1 MSQNIVD
8 FIKNQYQTT
17 VENPLLPLFS
27 KEARGQV
34 LALHQKLRP
43 SYGEAPLVRLD
54 ALAAA
59 YGLGELYVK
68 DESRRGSLN
77 AFKLLGGSYAVI
89 NILCRMAGMDVA
101 GFELEALKKALK
113 DKKIEN
119 VTFAAASDGNHGRSV
134 AFAAYITGQTAVI
147 YMPKGTAEDRIKN
160 IEALG
165 SKVVVTDGNY
175 DDCGRMITEDS
186 EKYGWSMVPD
196 TASEGDPQI
205 ARWVMQG
212 YLTMASEIMET
223 LDAPPTHLF
232 LQAGVGSMAAAM
244 MTAFKQEYQQNAP
257 AVYIMEPHQAD
268 CFYRSGQAGKSVS
281 VTGDLDS
288 MMAGLSCGVPSPD
301 AWSLIK
307 DYADGFFSVDDRI
320 SANGMRILASP
331 LEKDEKI
338 VSGESGAV
346 GTGLIDYIMTKSP
359 ELKSTLGLNDKSRV
373 LLISTEGA
381 TDRKNYR
388 DVVWY
393 GKNSGDFNTITGE

>member
-1 MSQNIVD
+1 MNPNIVD
-8 FIKNQYQTT
+8 FIKNKYQTDA
-17 VENPLLPLFS
+17 ENPLLPLFS
-27 KEARGQV
+27 NEARAAV
-34 LALHQKLRP
+34 LMLHQKLRP
-43 SYGEAPLVRLD
+43 AYAETPLIRLD
-54 ALAAA
+54 ALAKT
-59 YGLGELYVK
+59 YGLSELYIK
-68 DESRRGSLN
+68 DESRRGILN
-77 AFKLLGGSYAVI
+77 AFKLLGGSFAVI
-89 NILCRMAGMDVA
+89 NILCQMTGINIAD
-101 GFELEALKKALK
+101 FELEALKKSLK
-113 DKKIEN
+113 KKQIKN

-134 AFAAYITGQTAVI
+134 AFAAHITGQTAVI

-165 SKVVVTDGNY
+165 SKVVVTEGNY
-175 DDCGRMITEDS
+175 DDCGRMITEDA
-186 EKYGWSMVPD
+186 EKYGWSIVPD

-212 YLTMASEIMET
+212 YLTMASEIMDT
-223 LDAPPTHLF
+223 LTQPPTHLF

-244 MTAFKQEYQQNAP
+244 MTAFKLEYKQNAP
-257 AVYIMEPHQAD
+257 SVYIMEPHQAD
-268 CFYRSGQAGKSVS
+268 CFYRSGKVGHSVS

-320 SANGMRILASP
+320 SANGMRILANP
-331 LEKDEKI
+331 LESDDKI

-346 GTGLIDYIMTKSP
+346 GTGLIDYIMTQSP
-359 ELKSTLGLNDKSRV
+359 ELQSVLGLNNHSRI

-393 GKNSGDFNTITGE
+393 GKNSGDF